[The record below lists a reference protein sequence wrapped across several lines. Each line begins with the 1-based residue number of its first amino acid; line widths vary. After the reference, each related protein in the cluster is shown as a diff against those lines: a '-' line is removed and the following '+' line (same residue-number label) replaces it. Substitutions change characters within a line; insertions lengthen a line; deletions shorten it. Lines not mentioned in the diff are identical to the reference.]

1 MCRLHPEF
9 IRQQWRMWI
18 ETGQQ
23 QRWQLVWAEFIR
35 QQWRM
40 WIETMCWSA
49 CEAFFNNSFASNG
62 ECGLKRHLGAV
73 LPLARHKFI
82 RQQWRMWIETG
93 STAST
98 KQSLPQFIRQQW
110 RMWIETSWHSV
121 PQLQPMN
128 SFASNGECGLKQF
141 GLSILRGLHPNS
153 FASNGECGLKPQG
166 RGNH

>member
-1 MCRLHPEF
+1 
-9 IRQQWRMWI
+9 MWI

-82 RQQWRMWIETG
+82 RQQWRMWIETDLALAG
-93 STAST
+93 C
-98 KQSLPQFIRQQW
+98 L
-110 RMWIETSWHSV
+110 RMMIIHSPAMANV
-121 PQLQPMN
+121 D
-128 SFASNGECGLKQF
+128 
-141 GLSILRGLHPNS
+141 
-153 FASNGECGLKPQG
+153 
-166 RGNH
+166 